1 MSLIKLQGCASKLHV
16 DLFSESILPAGY
28 GYYVILWTERYKHMK
43 IDYSLHANQ
52 WHDPIHMF
60 YWRTSRSSWHLFVRM
75 WVVKQLLMRS
85 LMFIESNHSMRH
97 PLYWYLGEIW
107 ASDVE
112 DGVDRGL
119 GLRWLNGFWWLCDIR
134 GNWNRLK
141 WALSL
146 RFEIPDHSL
155 SDLGQ
160 ISIRLMSIR
169 RQVNTATIQLSIG

>member
-1 MSLIKLQGCASKLHV
+1 MRLNYTWTCSAKVSCRLVMDIMSYCGQKDISTWNLIIFC
-16 DLFSESILPAGY
+16 
-28 GYYVILWTERYKHMK
+28 T
-43 IDYSLHANQ
+43 
-52 WHDPIHMF
+52 PISDTTPYICF

-107 ASDVE
+107 ASDVQ

-119 GLRWLNGFWWLCDIR
+119 GLRWLNGLWWLCDIR